1 MTSNSVLGGSEDQE
15 QGLENRVESPEHD
28 QTGVMKACFQAV
40 VQWREKG
47 DGWQSYWG
55 RSEGGLNENLG
66 FLIWVIKLTG
76 T

>member
-40 VQWREKG
+40 VQ
-47 DGWQSYWG
+47 
-55 RSEGGLNENLG
+55 
-66 FLIWVIKLTG
+66 
-76 T
+76 